1 MWPQARKT
9 KAKINK
15 WNYIKLKNFCTVK
28 ETINKIILK
37 NPPTEWEKIFAN
49 NIFYK
54 GLIAKLYKEQISQM
68 VLVVKDPPANAGDV
82 RDVGSIPASGRS
94 LEKGMAAHSSVLA

>member
-37 NPPTEWEKIFAN
+37 KPPTEWEKIFAN

-94 LEKGMAAHSSVLA
+94 PEKGMAAHSSVLA